1 MKVRD
6 MRQDI
11 NYIKEGNEI
20 FVQKYNGTSS
30 QFEIPSAIEGLP
42 VTKLEDY
49 AFHNCRSLQKVIL
62 PDSITTIGNHAFYD
76 CRKLESMVVFDSI
89 HSIGD
94 GAFKNCYQL
103 RSIELYLWNGKIS
116 VLKNILSE
124 FSAELTVTLHYGQ
137 NAYEKGKTA
146 KIIFPKFLYDYVEN
160 NSARIIRQET
170 YGSGVHYRE
179 CMTENDIDYKK
190 YDSIF
195 HVGMAVDML
204 ETTLFI
210 ALYRIMYPYQLMETS
225 KDNYGCFIREHWEV
239 LMKLLVEDEMRE
251 EILCLINENV
261 ISIEQLDSLM
271 EYARRQ
277 QKLELVSYFLSYKQR
292 NYQNKSITFEL

>member
-1 MKVRD
+1 

-11 NYIKEGNEI
+11 EYRKESNEI
-20 FVQKYNGTSS
+20 IVQKYSGTSS
-30 QFEIPSAIEGLP
+30 QIEIPCVIDGLP
-42 VTKLEDY
+42 VTEIADY
-49 AFHNCRSLQKVIL
+49 AFHNCRSLQKIII
-62 PDSITTIGNHAFYD
+62 PDCITTIGNHAFYD
-76 CRKLESMVVFDSI
+76 CRKLESMVASDAI
-89 HSIGD
+89 NNIGD
-94 GAFKNCYQL
+94 GAFKNCYL
-103 RSIELYLWNGKIS
+103 LKSIEINLRNGKIA
-116 VLKNILSE
+116 VVRNILSE
-124 FSAELTVTLHYGQ
+124 FSSELTVTLHYGQ
-137 NAYEKGKTA
+137 NAYEIGKTA

-179 CMTENDIDYKK
+179 CMTDHDIDYKK

-204 ETTLFI
+204 DTTLFI
-210 ALYRIMYPYQLMETS
+210 ALYRIMYPYQLTNTAKE
-225 KDNYGCFIREHWEV
+225 NYGNFIREHFEV

-251 EILCLINENV
+251 EILCLIKENI
-261 ISIEQLDSLM
+261 ISLEQLDYLM

-292 NYQNKSITFEL
+292 NYIKKSMTFDL

>member
-1 MKVRD
+1 

-11 NYIKEGNEI
+11 EYRKENNEI
-20 FVQKYNGTSS
+20 IVQKYNGTSS
-30 QFEIPSAIEGLP
+30 KIEIPSAIDGLP
-42 VTKLEDY
+42 VTEIADY
-49 AFHNCRSLQKVIL
+49 AFHNCRSVQKIII

-76 CRKLESMVVFDSI
+76 CRKLESMVASDAI
-89 HSIGD
+89 NSIGD
-94 GAFKNCYQL
+94 GAFKNCYL
-103 RSIELYLWNGKIS
+103 LKSIEINLRNGKIA
-116 VLKNILSE
+116 VVRNILSE
-124 FSAELTVTLHYGQ
+124 FSSELTVTLHYAQ

-179 CMTENDIDYKK
+179 CMTDHDIDYKK

-204 ETTLFI
+204 DTTLFI
-210 ALYRIMYPYQLMETS
+210 ALYRIMYPYQLTNTAKE
-225 KDNYGCFIREHWEV
+225 NYGNFIREHFDV
-239 LMKLLVEDEMRE
+239 LMKLLVEDEMRN
-251 EILCLINENV
+251 EILCLIEENI
-261 ISIEQLDSLM
+261 ISLEQLDNLM

-292 NYQNKSITFEL
+292 NYLKKSMTFDL

>member
-1 MKVRD
+1 

-11 NYIKEGNEI
+11 EFRKENNEI
-20 FVQKYNGTSS
+20 IVQKYNGTSS
-30 QFEIPSAIEGLP
+30 QIEIPSVIDGLP
-42 VTKLEDY
+42 VTEIADY
-49 AFHNCRSLQKVIL
+49 AFHNCRSLQKVII

-76 CRKLESMVVFDSI
+76 CRKLESMVASDAI
-89 HSIGD
+89 YNIGD
-94 GAFKNCYQL
+94 GAFKNCYL
-103 RSIELYLWNGKIS
+103 LKSIEIYLRTGKIA
-116 VLKNILSE
+116 VVRNILSE
-124 FSAELTVTLHYGQ
+124 FSSELTVTLHYGQ
-137 NAYEKGKTA
+137 NAYEIGKTS

-179 CMTENDIDYKK
+179 CMTDHDIDYKK

-204 ETTLFI
+204 DTTLFI
-210 ALYRIMYPYQLMETS
+210 ALYRIMYPYQLTNTVKE
-225 KDNYGCFIREHWEV
+225 NYGNFIREHFEV
-239 LMKLLVEDEMRE
+239 LMKLLVEDEMRN
-251 EILCLINENV
+251 EILCLIKENI
-261 ISIEQLDSLM
+261 ISLEQLDYLM

-292 NYQNKSITFEL
+292 NYLKKSMTFDL

>member
-94 GAFKNCYQL
+94 GAFKNC
-103 RSIELYLWNGKIS
+103 
-116 VLKNILSE
+116 
-124 FSAELTVTLHYGQ
+124 
-137 NAYEKGKTA
+137 
-146 KIIFPKFLYDYVEN
+146 
-160 NSARIIRQET
+160 
-170 YGSGVHYRE
+170 
-179 CMTENDIDYKK
+179 
-190 YDSIF
+190 
-195 HVGMAVDML
+195 
-204 ETTLFI
+204 
-210 ALYRIMYPYQLMETS
+210 
-225 KDNYGCFIREHWEV
+225 
-239 LMKLLVEDEMRE
+239 
-251 EILCLINENV
+251 
-261 ISIEQLDSLM
+261 
-271 EYARRQ
+271 
-277 QKLELVSYFLSYKQR
+277 
-292 NYQNKSITFEL
+292 

>member
-1 MKVRD
+1 

-11 NYIKEGNEI
+11 EFRKENNEI
-20 FVQKYNGTSS
+20 IVQKYNGTSS
-30 QFEIPSAIEGLP
+30 QIEIPSVIDGLP
-42 VTKLEDY
+42 VTEIADY
-49 AFHNCRSLQKVIL
+49 AFHNCRSLQKVII

-76 CRKLESMVVFDSI
+76 CRKLESMVASDAI

-94 GAFKNCYQL
+94 GAFKNCYL
-103 RSIELYLWNGKIS
+103 LKSIEIFLRNGKIA
-116 VLKNILSE
+116 VVRNILSE
-124 FSAELTVTLHYGQ
+124 FSSELTVTLHYGQ
-137 NAYEKGKTA
+137 NAYETGKTA

-179 CMTENDIDYKK
+179 CMTDSDIDYKK

-204 ETTLFI
+204 DTTLFI
-210 ALYRIMYPYQLMETS
+210 ALYRIMYPYQLMNTAKE
-225 KDNYGCFIREHWEV
+225 NYGNFIREHFEV

-251 EILCLINENV
+251 EILCLIKE
-261 ISIEQLDSLM
+261 SIITLEQLDYLM

-292 NYQNKSITFEL
+292 NYLKKSMTFDL

>member
-1 MKVRD
+1 

-11 NYIKEGNEI
+11 EYRKENNEI
-20 FVQKYNGTSS
+20 IVQKYNGTSS
-30 QFEIPSAIEGLP
+30 QIEIPSVIDGLP
-42 VTKLEDY
+42 VTEIADY
-49 AFHNCRSLQKVIL
+49 AFHNCRSLQKVII

-76 CRKLESMVVFDSI
+76 CRKLESMVASDAI

-94 GAFKNCYQL
+94 GAFKNCYSL
-103 RSIELYLWNGKIS
+103 KSIEIYLRNGKIA
-116 VLKNILSE
+116 VVRNILSE
-124 FSAELTVTLHYGQ
+124 FSSELTVTLHYGQ
-137 NAYEKGKTA
+137 NAYEIGKTA

-179 CMTENDIDYKK
+179 CMTDHDIDYKK

-204 ETTLFI
+204 DTTLFI
-210 ALYRIMYPYQLMETS
+210 ALYRIMYPYQLTNTVKE
-225 KDNYGCFIREHWEV
+225 NYGNFIREHFEV

-251 EILCLINENV
+251 EILCLIKENI
-261 ISIEQLDSLM
+261 ISLEQLDYLM

-292 NYQNKSITFEL
+292 NYIKKSMTFDL